1 MDWLL
6 DFGFRSVS
14 LVVDMDILKTVI
26 TAFLGSLGF
35 ALLYGLK
42 RKHLIFASLGGLIS
56 WGMYLL
62 FYFVFNQKGIF
73 LPCFIATI
81 ITAVYVI
88 LVAICVKAPTHMFLL
103 PALIPLI
110 PGSTLYYTFLNFYRK
125 EWNVMFQ
132 YAGETFAFV
141 FAIAAGMSVVW
152 LFKSI
157 ITKSNYNEPQ

>member
-1 MDWLL
+1 
-6 DFGFRSVS
+6 
-14 LVVDMDILKTVI
+14 MDIVKTI
-26 TAFLGSLGF
+26 LTAFLGSLGF

-62 FYFVFNQKGIF
+62 FSFILNQNGIF
-73 LPCFIATI
+73 LPCFIATV
-81 ITAVYVI
+81 ITAAYVI
-88 LVAICVKAPTHMFLL
+88 LVAICVKAPTHLFLL

-110 PGSTLYYTFLNFYRK
+110 PGSTLYYTFLHFYRK

-141 FAIAAGMSVVW
+141 FAIATGMSVVW
-152 LFKSI
+152 LVKSI
-157 ITKSNYNEPQ
+157 ITQSNYNEPQ